1 MNEDDLL
8 FFNNTR
14 NEASNWLHSDT
25 QHSLDS
31 CKEWYKKNIQS
42 HYYIIENCGTQI
54 GYFRFSNVKNNS
66 LYIGA
71 DLNKEYRGKGYAKK
85 SYQKMFN
92 ILRDSG
98 YNTLYL
104 EVLEFNIR
112 AINLYKSL
120 GFTKTESIEIIRNG
134 KKINSFKMIR
144 EI

>member
-1 MNEDDLL
+1 
-8 FFNNTR
+8 
-14 NEASNWLHSDT
+14 
-25 QHSLDS
+25 
-31 CKEWYKKNIQS
+31 
-42 HYYIIENCGTQI
+42 
-54 GYFRFSNVKNNS
+54 
-66 LYIGA
+66 
-71 DLNKEYRGKGYAKK
+71 
-85 SYQKMFN
+85 MFN